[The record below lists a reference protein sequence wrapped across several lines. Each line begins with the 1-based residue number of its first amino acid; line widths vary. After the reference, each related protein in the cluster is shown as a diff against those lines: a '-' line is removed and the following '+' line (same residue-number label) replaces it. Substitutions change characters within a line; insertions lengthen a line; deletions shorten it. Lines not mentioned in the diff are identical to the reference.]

1 MDTSSSPSIDRY
13 DKLDNLTAVIEK
25 LMAIHEHI
33 ESRLA
38 DKLDMSEVATLEF
51 RIKQVEDKLSTL
63 GNHFELR
70 LGSIENRF
78 QTSMAAS
85 MLDNDPGFPNEEKI
99 KVVVQE
105 EMNKMSD
112 NQKDL

>member
-1 MDTSSSPSIDRY
+1 
-13 DKLDNLTAVIEK
+13 
-25 LMAIHEHI
+25 MAIHEHI